1 MENSASEELENLPV
15 QTEPIDL
22 SKASSENVVTF
33 TPIPVDNASD
43 SVGNTID
50 IVIPSIMPSTSGSTR
65 EVTPMWQVVKDNSA
79 LMDPRVLKTDSVQT
93 AII

>member
-22 SKASSENVVTF
+22 SKDSSENVVTF

-43 SVGNTID
+43 SIGNTRD
-50 IVIPSIMPSTSGSTR
+50 IVIPSIRPSTNGSTR
-65 EVTPMWQVVKDNSA
+65 EITPLWQVVKSTSA
-79 LMDPRVLKTDSVQT
+79 AMDPRVLKLQ
-93 AII
+93 